1 MLKSNPENIVP
12 FKSYIKKLG
21 FKHWIGR
28 RNLYKSSN
36 DISLDRNIEKN
47 HQERATVFG
56 GHILYPQ
63 PREQDDNDLI
73 YPDEFPTRLNPASG
87 SSLID
92 VAYVDEDHPR
102 RGGIRFLVYMDD
114 ETLLQSEI
122 SECLSGK

>member
-1 MLKSNPENIVP
+1 MKSNPENTVP
-12 FKSYIKKLG
+12 FKSYIKKTVK
-21 FKHWIGR
+21 FV
-28 RNLYKSSN
+28 RNFDLKV
-36 DISLDRNIEKN
+36 KN
-47 HQERATVFG
+47 LTVYL
-56 GHILYPQ
+56 IL
-63 PREQDDNDLI
+63 REQDDNDFI

-122 SECLSGK
+122 NHCLFDN